1 MILIRG
7 KMEGINYSQRTLEL
21 ATDFYKNAL
30 MGAVLQWIEGDMKDS
45 PEELAAIYNSVFQG
59 TVEHL
64 FESLESAIEK

>member
-1 MILIRG
+1 
-7 KMEGINYSQRTLEL
+7 
-21 ATDFYKNAL
+21 